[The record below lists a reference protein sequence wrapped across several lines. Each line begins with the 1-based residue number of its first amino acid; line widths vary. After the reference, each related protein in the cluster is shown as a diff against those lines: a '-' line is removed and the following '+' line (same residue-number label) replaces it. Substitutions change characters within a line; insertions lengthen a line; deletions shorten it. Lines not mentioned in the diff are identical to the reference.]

1 MNIDCSHTP
10 TSIDGHQDQV
20 ETTQCG
26 KQEAEAKGAAIEI
39 WVKRHAILLIKIICC
54 LQIILQSFTISKIKE
69 NKTRNRRP
77 RI

>member
-39 WVKRHAILLIKIICC
+39 
-54 LQIILQSFTISKIKE
+54 
-69 NKTRNRRP
+69 
-77 RI
+77 

>member
-1 MNIDCSHTP
+1 MTSITPKTPFHKLSIICWQAMNIDCSHTP

-39 WVKRHAILLIKIICC
+39 
-54 LQIILQSFTISKIKE
+54 
-69 NKTRNRRP
+69 
-77 RI
+77 